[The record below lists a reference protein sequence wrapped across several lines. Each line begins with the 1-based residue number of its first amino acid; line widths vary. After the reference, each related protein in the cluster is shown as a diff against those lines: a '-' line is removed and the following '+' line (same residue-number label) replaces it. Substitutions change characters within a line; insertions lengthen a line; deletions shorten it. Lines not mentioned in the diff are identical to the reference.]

1 MRKFKLALDST
12 NEKDSNVFLTPY
24 DFVDSLK
31 GGLPTDKRV
40 VVVGNFRVDRYKNS
54 VTGQYQTS
62 IKYNPTKIR
71 LAKDDEVDKA
81 DLTLSFV
88 FGKDSWDD
96 SRLKD
101 ELKVDITAYTTVY
114 ERTLT
119 PPRNIFVSLNL
130 VLDFNHV
137 FASASKELSN
147 EQKTMLVQM
156 YKRYFTSKVNQYYE
170 TQWKCEVFRGVETR
184 EITMDDL
191 DKDTQALISLG
202 IVDFDTV
209 ANEMRRRIAGDR
221 VNEIKLIRPT
231 MKFVNDDNISV
242 ANLLTDFTQE
252 SFYIPSVDEETLN
265 LDKVEGKDDKDL
277 ELINSLFGSN

>member
-1 MRKFKLALDST
+1 
-12 NEKDSNVFLTPY
+12 
-24 DFVDSLK
+24 
-31 GGLPTDKRV
+31 
-40 VVVGNFRVDRYKNS
+40 
-54 VTGQYQTS
+54 
-62 IKYNPTKIR
+62 
-71 LAKDDEVDKA
+71 
-81 DLTLSFV
+81 
-88 FGKDSWDD
+88 
-96 SRLKD
+96 
-101 ELKVDITAYTTVY
+101 
-114 ERTLT
+114 
-119 PPRNIFVSLNL
+119 
-130 VLDFNHV
+130 
-137 FASASKELSN
+137 
-147 EQKTMLVQM
+147 
-156 YKRYFTSKVNQYYE
+156 
-170 TQWKCEVFRGVETR
+170 VFRGVETR